1 MLKKNKIFVAGTWV
15 ILAFGFSQIIRLGS
29 NLIIT
34 RLLEPQMFG
43 VMAVVHVV
51 IFGIGM
57 FTDIGLWAFVVRHKN
72 PENPHMLN
80 AVWTLQVA
88 RGWLM
93 FLLILIGAIYLI
105 IGNQFWPSF
114 FDGIYTNSQLPY
126 LILVAGFASVISSY
140 KSMASPVLHRKLEVG
155 KLEAIEIISQVAGL
169 IVMLTW
175 VWLFPS
181 IWALVSA
188 GVISTLVST
197 ILSFTL
203 FPFRHKLVW
212 DKAINKEV
220 FDFSKWIVFASAL
233 TFLFSQADKLY
244 FAAKIDAAMLGVY
257 SIAFML
263 VAMINTITQTL
274 AEKVVFPVF
283 SSQVHGDR
291 MLLKEKYYKIR
302 LYLDLPMFFI
312 AGLIVALGPLI
323 INILYDQRYAEAG
336 WILQILVLSVVG
348 STLSLVSME
357 CLSALSITKVRMW
370 VMLVRT
376 LSLFIGLP
384 LLYHYQGFYG
394 AVWIVGINVWVSL
407 PLTYF
412 TLAKN
417 SVFDFLKEIRMLPFV
432 VVGYLVGILFMRLIS

>member
-1 MLKKNKIFVAGTWV
+1 LLKKNKIFVAGTWV
-15 ILAFGFSQIIRLGS
+15 IFAFGLSQLIRLGS
-29 NLIIT
+29 NLIVT

-51 IFGIGM
+51 IFGITM

-80 AVWTLQVA
+80 AVWTLQVG

-93 FLLILIGAIYLI
+93 FMLILIGAIYLI
-105 IGNQFWPSF
+105 VGNQFWPSL

-126 LILVAGFASVISSY
+126 LIIVAGFASVISSY

-155 KLEAIEIISQVAGL
+155 KLEAIEIISQIAGL
-169 IVMLTW
+169 IVMLSW
-175 VWLFPS
+175 VWLYPS

-244 FAAKIDAAMLGVY
+244 FAAKIDAAALGVY

-263 VAMINTITQTL
+263 VAMINTVAQTL

-291 MLLKEKYYKIR
+291 LLLKEKYYRIR

-312 AGLIVALGPLI
+312 AGLIVALGPFI
-323 INILYDQRYAEAG
+323 IGTLYDDRYANAG
-336 WILQILVLSVVG
+336 WILQILVVSVVG
-348 STLSLVSME
+348 NTLSLVSME
-357 CLSALSITKVRMW
+357 CLSALSVTKVRMW
-370 VMLVRT
+370 VMLIRT
-376 LSLFIGLP
+376 ISLFVGLP
-384 LLYHYQGFYG
+384 LFYHYYGFYG
-394 AVWIVGINVWVSL
+394 AIWVVAINVWVSL
-407 PLTYF
+407 PLTYY

-417 SVFDFLKEIRMLPFV
+417 SVFDFIKEIRMLPFV
-432 VVGYLVGILFMRLIS
+432 GIGYIVGYLFNNIFS